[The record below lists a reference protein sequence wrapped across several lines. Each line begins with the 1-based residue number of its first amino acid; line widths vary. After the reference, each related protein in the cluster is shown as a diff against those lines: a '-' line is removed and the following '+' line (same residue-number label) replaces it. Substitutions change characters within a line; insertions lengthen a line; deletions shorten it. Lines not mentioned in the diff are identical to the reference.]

1 MDVKLTLN
9 LRQPTSDMDAKQ
21 RVVDAAKRKKA
32 AEETP
37 AEAIERIGRMS
48 LTDRERQLVDIVREY
63 VTGKTGNSPSGL
75 NLRSGGK
82 SRDSGQITKADV
94 IAAGE
99 RLLAEREKAERA
111 ERIAETLRTK
121 PDNFNIITD
130 DAELPKMVGR
140 LREEVRMQGG
150 DEWFAKVFA
159 LFNNTLIKRKLAER
173 GITIPD
179 AQSLTVWDTETSG
192 VDKMIDLTGGY
203 SVWLPLLNE
212 GYYVAYGH
220 LTGEKQ
226 CTRSAAL
233 GAIERFMSLPSQIK
247 SFHNAPF
254 DLAMLLNDG
263 LKPQGIR
270 YDSLEAMRTL
280 NDHEPTYSLKPLI
293 TKYKALIGVDCPDYT
308 FEDLFG
314 NESPMLHPVEL
325 VGIYAIWDVLKGW
338 WLTRWQIDNLIATDN
353 LATAYF
359 EIGQYLTEV
368 NVNIERTGFV
378 IDIDGLKALGD
389 ELRPRLAQ
397 AQADVIEAYG
407 VTNPEFIRA
416 MDRTINAKKI
426 ADWIESQRKKIKR
439 NGEAQKKQR
448 AIIAECEA
456 AGKTTLK
463 KYTNAVARLAELQ
476 AEARE
481 LAPADEAHAPLFV
494 TEFSFT
500 NDNHLRYLIYD
511 HLGIQ
516 DRTKQIVKDKSKTRA
531 VSKDVL
537 DRYFEEEEALRPLAN
552 VSAFEKL
559 LGTYIDKIPDALD
572 VDGRLHTQLDTVSTG
587 RYSSKGYTGKPN
599 DLRPESVTDANYLA
613 VMRVLVECN
622 EKVAKGTNIQNI
634 PARTKEGEKVRTMF
648 VPPPGHL
655 FLGSDLS
662 SIEPRL
668 QAHKMEMEHG
678 DPTFADM
685 YRAGL
690 DPYVE
695 FASMMFDVPREICVE
710 SAYKSGLTPIPYR
723 KLTKDMFLAKGYGQ
737 AEDQFVKTAVKR
749 GITEEA
755 GKRAYAKFD
764 EILPGFSTMVNASF
778 EHLRQYGWTQTLWG
792 QKRRFPEYRKNWQRL
807 CALMKRAGIRDKNDP
822 ELGKKTYKLSPADR
836 NEFWQLIRLTGRDE
850 RAAFN
855 HEIQGSGAN
864 VLKFCMIRS
873 YYELTLGRGWEFTL
887 TLHDEQKHAAPIEQV
902 TPEAVA
908 LYTDIMTNT
917 VTLACPLECD
927 TVIEPRWMMEYRVD
941 AWDFEKQQP
950 KEAA

>member
-9 LRQPTSDMDAKQ
+9 LRSPTVDDAAAE
-21 RVVDAAKRKKA
+21 RVKDAAKRKKA

-37 AEAIERIGRMS
+37 AEAVERISRMS
-48 LTDRERQLVDIVREY
+48 LTDRERQLVNAVIE
-63 VTGKTGNSPSGL
+63 TGKTGNYPS
-75 NLRSGGK
+75 LRSGG
-82 SRDSGQITKADV
+82 GQVTKADV
-94 IAAGE
+94 IAAGQ
-99 RLLAEREKAERA
+99 RILAEQQSAERA

-121 PDNFNIITD
+121 PDNFYVITD
-130 DAELPKMVGR
+130 DAELPRMVER
-140 LREEVRMQGG
+140 LREEVRLQGG

-293 TKYKALIGVDCPDYT
+293 TKYKAAIGVDCPDFT
-308 FEDLFG
+308 FEDLFQ
-314 NESPMLHPVEL
+314 NESPMIHPIEL

-378 IDIDGLKALGD
+378 IDLDGLKALGD

-397 AQADVIEAYG
+397 AQADVAKEYG
-407 VTNPEFIRA
+407 VNDPAFIRK
-416 MDRTINAKKI
+416 MDRTLNAKKI
-426 ADWIESQRKKIKR
+426 ADWIESQRKRIVRNEEAKR
-439 NGEAQKKQR
+439 KQR
-448 AIIAECEA
+448 ATIAECEA
-456 AGKTTLK
+456 TGKTTLK
-463 KYTNAVARLAELQ
+463 KYTSAVAKLAELE
-476 AEARE
+476 AEV
-481 LAPADEAHAPLFV
+481 LAPADEEHAPLFIE
-494 TEFSFT
+494 EFSFT

-511 HLGIQ
+511 HLGIT
-516 DRTKQIVKDKSKTRA
+516 DRTKQIVKDKSKVRA

-537 DRYFEEEEALRPLAN
+537 DRYFEEEEALKPLAL
-552 VSAFEKL
+552 VSAYEKL
-559 LGTYIDKIPDALD
+559 LGTYIDKIPEALD

-587 RYSSKGYTGKPN
+587 RYSSKGYSGKPN
-599 DLRPESVTDANYLA
+599 DLRPESVTDTNYLA
-613 VMRVLVECN
+613 AMRALVDCGEK
-622 EKVAKGTNIQNI
+622 KVAKGTNVQNI

-648 VPPPGHL
+648 IPPSGRL

-668 QAHKMEMEHG
+668 QAHKMETEHG

-695 FASMMFDVPREICVE
+695 FASMMFDVPRELCFE
-710 SAYKSGLTPIPYR
+710 SAYKAGLTSIPYR

-749 GITEEA
+749 GVTEEQA
-755 GKRAYAKFD
+755 KRAYAKFD

-778 EHLRQYGWTQTLWG
+778 EHLREHGWTQTLWG

-807 CALMKRAGIRDKNDP
+807 CVLMKRAGIRDKNDL

-855 HEIQGSGAN
+855 HEVQGSGAN
-864 VLKFCMIRS
+864 VLKFCMIRG

-927 TVIEPRWMMEYRVD
+927 TVIEPRWMKEYRAD
-941 AWDFEKQQP
+941 AWDFDKQKP